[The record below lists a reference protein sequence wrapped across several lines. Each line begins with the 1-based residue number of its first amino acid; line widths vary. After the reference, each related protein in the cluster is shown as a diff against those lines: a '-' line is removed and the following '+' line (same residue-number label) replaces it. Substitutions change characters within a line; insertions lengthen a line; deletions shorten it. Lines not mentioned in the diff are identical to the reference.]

1 MEKLLEMLRDWLTS
15 LGNFTLDRVAPA
27 LVLLIVGI
35 IAIRIITYIVKKAL
49 ERSAMEKIAHTLIK
63 SAVRIVLYL
72 LLGLIVASALGIDV
86 TGVVALASVLTLAIS
101 LALQNVLGNIFGGFT
116 LLYTHPFSSGDYVE
130 IAGQSGTVQEIGLT
144 YTKLVTA
151 DQKLVSIPNSSVT
164 AAEIVNYSGTGKRRV
179 TVRVSASYD
188 SPVDTVLEA
197 LQEAANVPTA
207 FFDPAPMA
215 ALESYG
221 ESAINYIL
229 NIYCDAADYYAT
241 LFEVNKN
248 IKTIF
253 EQNGISMTYPHLNV
267 HIDK

>member
-229 NIYCDAADYYAT
+229 NIYCDAADSYAT